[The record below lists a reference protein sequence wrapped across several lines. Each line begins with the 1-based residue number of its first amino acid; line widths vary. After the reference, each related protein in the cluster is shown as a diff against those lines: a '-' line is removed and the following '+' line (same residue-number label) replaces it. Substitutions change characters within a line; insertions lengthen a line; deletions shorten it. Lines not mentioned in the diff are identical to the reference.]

1 MKHTTKL
8 LSIIAVTCLLL
19 GLMGCQPTTGNIGC
33 SHSWDKGVIKTEA
46 TCTTNGL
53 KLYTC
58 EICGVTKDETI
69 PAHHTWVID
78 TNATCTTKGAK
89 DCSVCGTHEEIS
101 VIGHNF
107 NATTSI
113 CSVCGK
119 HEHCEC
125 VGQTTFCD
133 NDFVVYICSDKE
145 NPDNPDLTV
154 TKVFCIIKDKK
165 ILSKELETLVGG
177 KVLEFMVEG
186 GEWRAFDD
194 MRVSED
200 SIDSPIYVFLE

>member
-8 LSIIAVTCLLL
+8 LSIIAVTCMLL

-33 SHSWDKGVIKTEA
+33 SHENMKI
-46 TCTTNGL
+46 
-53 KLYTC
+53 
-58 EICGVTKDETI
+58 TK
-69 PAHHTWVID
+69 
-78 TNATCTTKGAK
+78 NATCTEAGSEVCL
-89 DCSVCGTHEEIS
+89 DCSFVKEIPALGHNFEKTSS
-101 VIGHNF
+101 VKPTCTEDGHIGYKCSRCNATKTDTLPHGHNF

-125 VGQTTFCD
+125 EEQTTFCG

-154 TKVFCIIKDKK
+154 TRVFCIEE
-165 ILSKELETLVGG
+165 ILSNELETLLGG
-177 KVLEFMVEG
+177 KVSEFIVGDSGWTPFDEFR
-186 GEWRAFDD
+186 GES
-194 MRVSED
+194 VS
-200 SIDSPIYVFLE
+200 INSPIYVFLE